1 MGSRR
6 LEDLQ
11 PRVQNAARDHILKC
25 ADQGIELLVYCT
37 LRDAR
42 EQARLY
48 WQGRTADQVQR
59 KIDALTNK
67 GFPDLAVLLEDT
79 GPQEG
84 RKVTFAGPGESF
96 HQYGLAYDCVPLVG
110 GKAEWRTSGE
120 AADLWQ
126 IVGESGKS
134 CGLEWAGDWT
144 RFREFPHF
152 QRTGGRSLED
162 LMKEHFGGAE
172 ATPPAPVAAALA
184 AASREGAVLRQALA
198 EPNTVFMVFAS
209 GAGASDD
216 RIEATLDL
224 ARRVA
229 SSLSPDVWRTFWV
242 HRPDELDADLAQLLW
257 EGSDPHPAV
266 VLSLGTGLDRR
277 VVGSHDLPD
286 LHDALA
292 VSNAFSQG

>member
-11 PRVQNAARDHILKC
+11 PPVQQAAREHILKC
-25 ADQGIELLVYCT
+25 ADEGIELLIYCT

-42 EQARLY
+42 EQARIY
-48 WQGRTADQVQR
+48 WQGRTEEQVQR
-59 KIDALTNK
+59 KIDALSNK
-67 GFPDLAVLLEDT
+67 GFPDLAGLLEET
-79 GPQEG
+79 GPQPG

-110 GKAEWRTSGE
+110 GKAEWSTSGE
-120 AADLWQ
+120 GAQLWQ
-126 IVGESGKS
+126 TVGDLGKS

-162 LMKEHFGGAE
+162 LMREHFGGAG
-172 ATPPAPVAAALA
+172 ATPPAPVVAALA
-184 AASREGAVLRQALA
+184 AESRESAMLRQALA
-198 EPNTVFMVFAS
+198 EASTVFMVFAS

-216 RIEATLDL
+216 QVETTLDL

-229 SSLSPDVWRTFWV
+229 SSLSPATWRTFWV
-242 HRPDELDADLAQLLW
+242 HRPDELDADLARLLW
-257 EGSDPHPAV
+257 NGGAPKQAV

-277 VVGSHDLPD
+277 AVGSH
-286 LHDALA
+286 ALA
-292 VSNAFSQG
+292 DLSDATAVANAFAQG